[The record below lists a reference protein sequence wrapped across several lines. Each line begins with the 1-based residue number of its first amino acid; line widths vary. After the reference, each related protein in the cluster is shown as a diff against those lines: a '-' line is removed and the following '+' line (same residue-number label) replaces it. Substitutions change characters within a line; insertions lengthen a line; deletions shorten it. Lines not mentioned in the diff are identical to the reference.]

1 MFKRIKNT
9 LQKDNIKLN
18 ETPFSRKVALKLT
31 PGENVRD
38 AIIKAGIKAAEE
50 SGYAA
55 GNTTEKLVELASNAG
70 TFVDRGTE
78 LIGGGET
85 ASTMGRI
92 AFKTTKDIARGD
104 SVCTGLCLISGTCET
119 IAFGCSTIKIIPF
132 RGRIYVCAKIVSK
145 GCMSYRNLC
154 AGEGC

>member
-1 MFKRIKNT
+1 MLKYIKNRFP
-9 LQKDNIKLN
+9 K
-18 ETPFSRKVALKLT
+18 RKELELKVT

-55 GNTTEKLVELASNAG
+55 GNTTEKLVDIASRAG
-70 TFVDRGTE
+70 NFVDRGTE
-78 LIGGGET
+78 LVGGGET
-85 ASTMGRI
+85 ASSLGRI

-104 SVCTGLCLISGTCET
+104 SVCTGLCLISCTCET
-119 IAFGCSTIKIIPF
+119 IAFSCSTIKIIPF
-132 RGRIYVCAKIVSK
+132 RGRIYVGAKIVSK

-154 AGEGC
+154 AGESC

>member
-1 MFKRIKNT
+1 MLKKIRNKISKRKKSE
-9 LQKDNIKLN
+9 L
-18 ETPFSRKVALKLT
+18 RVT

-55 GNTTEKLVELASNAG
+55 GNKTDQLVTIAEKFG
-70 TFVDRGTE
+70 TAVDRGSE
-78 LIGGGET
+78 LAGGGESAT
-85 ASTMGRI
+85 ALGRI

-104 SVCTGLCLISGTCET
+104 TVCTGLCLVSGTCET
-119 IAFGCSTIKIIPF
+119 VALCCSTIKFIPF
-132 RGRIYVCAKIVSK
+132 RGRIYVCSKIVSK
-145 GCMSYRNLC
+145 GCMAYRNAC